1 MENPLLELQEYDN
14 LVQAL
19 KSGKGPLQV
28 TGTLDSQK
36 VHLMYELGEA
46 SAFAWK
52 LVVTYDDTR
61 AKEIYDDLRSFT
73 SRVWLY
79 PAKDLLFYSA
89 DIHGNLMARQRI
101 AVLRRLM
108 EDREGVVVTTMDGL
122 MDHLLPLKYLREQS
136 ITVESGQV
144 IDLDAWKECLI
155 AMGYER
161 VAQVDG
167 MGQFSIRGGIVDIF
181 PLTEEVPVRIEL
193 WDDEVDSIRTF
204 DLESQRSVEQLENIT
219 IYPAAEVVL
228 SGEQLAAGIRRL
240 EKEEKTYEKALREQ
254 HKPEEAH
261 RIHTI
266 IGELRSGLDEG
277 WRIGGLDA
285 YIRYFCPDTVSFL
298 EYFPQ
303 GESVIYL
310 DEPARLKEK
319 GETVEL
325 EFRESMV
332 HRLEKGYLLPG
343 QTELLYPAAE
353 ILARMQKPYA
363 VMLTGLD
370 QKLPGMKVNQKF
382 SIDVKNVN
390 SYQNSFEILIKD
402 LTRWKKEGYR
412 VILLSASRTRASR
425 LASDLRE
432 YDLRAYCPD
441 GREGESGN
449 AGGEGSGSADT
460 GNPGAVNTSVR
471 KVRPGEILVT
481 YGNLHRGFEYPL
493 LKFVFITEGDMFGVE
508 KKRKRRKKTNYQGK
522 AIQSFTELS
531 VGDYVVHEEH
541 GLGIYKGIEKVER
554 DKVIKD
560 YIKIEYGD
568 GGNLYLPATR
578 LESIQKYAG
587 AEAKKPKLNKLGGT
601 EWNKTKTRVRGAVQE
616 IAKDLVKLYAAR
628 QEKAGFQY
636 GTDTVWQREFEELFP
651 YDETDD
657 QMDAIDAVKK
667 DMESRRIMDRL
678 ICGDVGYGK
687 TEVALRAAFKAVQD
701 SKQVVYLVP
710 TTILA
715 QQHYN
720 TFVQRMKD
728 FPVRVDM
735 LSRFCTP
742 ARQKRTLE
750 DLRKGMVDIVI
761 GTHRVLS
768 KDMQFKDLGLLI
780 IDEEQRFGVAHK
792 EKIKH
797 LKENV
802 DVLTLTATPIPRTL
816 HMSLAGIRD
825 MSVLEEPPVDRT
837 PIQTYVMEYNEEMVR
852 EAINRELARNG
863 QVYYVYNRVTDI
875 DEVAGRVQ
883 ALVPDAVVTFAH
895 GQMREHELERIMADF
910 INGEIDVLVST
921 TIIETGLDIPN
932 ANTMIIHDADRM
944 GLSQL
949 YQLRGRVGRSN
960 RTSYAFLMYKR
971 DKLLREEAEKR
982 LQAIREF
989 TELGSG
995 IKIAMRDL
1003 EIRGA
1008 GNVLGAEQHGHME
1021 AVGYD
1026 LYCKMLNQAVLAL
1039 KGETL
1044 EEDSYD
1050 TVVECDIDAYIPGRY
1065 IKNEYQKLDIYKRI
1079 SAIETEEEYMDMQD
1093 ELMDRF
1099 GDIPRSVENLLKIA
1113 SIRALAHQAYVTE
1126 VVINRQEVRLTMYQK
1141 AKLQVEKIPDMVRSY
1156 KGDLKLVPGDV
1167 PSFHYIDRRNKNQ
1180 DSLEMMGKAE
1190 EILKS
1195 MCGIRI

>member
-46 SAFAWK
+46 SAFSWK

-144 IDLDAWKECLI
+144 IDLDVWKERLI

-228 SGEQLAAGIRRL
+228 SADQLAAGIRRL

-303 GESVIYL
+303 GESVIFL

-402 LTRWKKEGYR
+402 LTRWKEGYR

-449 AGGEGSGSADT
+449 AGGEGAGSADT

-616 IAKDLVKLYAAR
+616 IARDLVKLYAAR

-921 TIIETGLDIPN
+921 TIIETGLDISN